1 MYIFGDLS
9 ELESR
14 TELTKRLKQ
23 LFDKQPLG
31 VLSTQKRNRPYASLV
46 AFAATDDL
54 KRFVFATPRTTRKYA
69 NMMASSR
76 AALLIDNRSNRTSDF
91 RKAMAVTAVGTVRE
105 LRKSAKNRLIR
116 LYTGKHSHLEDFVK
130 SPTCAVLC
138 LEAET
143 LHIVD
148 QFQHVIELHLKK

>member
-1 MYIFGDLS
+1 M

-14 TELTKRLKQ
+14 TELTKRLKTF
-23 LFDKQPLG
+23 FDRQRLG

-46 AFAATDDL
+46 AFAVTDDF
-54 KRFVFATPRTTRKYA
+54 KSFVFATPRTTRKYA

-76 AALLIDNRSNRTSDF
+76 AALLIDNRSNRASDF

-105 LRKSAKNRLIR
+105 LRKSARNRLIR
-116 LYTGKHSHLEDFVK
+116 LYTNKHSGLRDFVK
-130 SPTCAVLC
+130 SPTCAVMC

-148 QFQHVIELHLKK
+148 RFQHVIELHLNR

>member
-1 MYIFGDLS
+1 LKSQIDL
-9 ELESR
+9 R
-14 TELTKRLKQ
+14 KKLKE
-23 LFDKQPLG
+23 LFDKQRIG

-46 AFAATDDL
+46 AFAVTDDL
-54 KRFVFATPRTTRKYA
+54 KSFVFATPRTTRKYS
-69 NMMASSR
+69 NIIASSR
-76 AALLIDNRSNRTSDF
+76 AALLIDNRSNRMSDF

-105 LRKSAKNRLIR
+105 LQKYGKNRLIS
-116 LYTGKHSHLEDFVK
+116 LYKEKHSHLKDFIK

-148 QFQHVIELHLKK
+148 RFQHVVELHLNK